1 MAVLVVAIIAIILA
15 WNPDNS
21 ILDLVGFA
29 WAGFGAAFG
38 PIILLSLYW
47 RKLTNYG
54 AIGGMI
60 TGAITAFIWGKVDAL
75 SDALYEI
82 VPGFLV
88 CLIVAV
94 VVSIMTYKP
103 NPEIEEEFNRSE
115 QLLKEERT

>member
-1 MAVLVVAIIAIILA
+1 MAVLFVSIIAACLA
-15 WNPDNS
+15 WNPDSS

-47 RKLTNYG
+47 KRLTNYG
-54 AIGGMI
+54 ALFGMVS
-60 TGAITAFIWGKVDAL
+60 GAATAFVWGKVSFLAE
-75 SDALYEI
+75 ALYEI

-94 VVSIMTYKP
+94 LVSMITYRP
-103 NPEIEEEFNRSE
+103 NKEIEEEFDRTIS
-115 QLLKEERT
+115 LLKEEK